1 MTRSRVRAS
10 LRRGREELQL
20 GAGGRAASPVA
31 AVPALLAGL
40 VLLRRPLRGAPRRRP
55 LLPLRHQENLRQ
67 GQVGE
72 HKDVYCGFAKYIAI
86 NKDRGVTLVHLVLL
100 KPQTIEHNL
109 AYKSIKKL

>member
-72 HKDVYCGFAKYIAI
+72 HKDVFI
-86 NKDRGVTLVHLVLL
+86 LL
-100 KPQTIEHNL
+100 GICKIHTQPQTIIITKCKNIH
-109 AYKSIKKL
+109 KII